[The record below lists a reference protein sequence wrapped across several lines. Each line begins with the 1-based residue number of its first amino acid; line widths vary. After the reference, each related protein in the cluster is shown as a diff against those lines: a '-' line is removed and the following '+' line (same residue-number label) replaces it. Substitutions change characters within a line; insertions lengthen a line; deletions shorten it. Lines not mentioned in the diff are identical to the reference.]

1 MHAIPFFL
9 LLAVGAFI
17 AVGINLSKAAAAYGI
32 EGPEFAFWLS
42 IGAGTVL
49 LGLATL
55 RGETIKL
62 EPAHLRY
69 YAVTGF
75 VSLAAP
81 NALTFILAKHA
92 GAAYASVPYSLSPL
106 ITYPLAILVGLD
118 RPEWRRFGGLAVGFV
133 GTVLVLSRLALATAD
148 AGALWLLVALAIPLC
163 LATGNIYRTLK
174 WPKDMGDVGL
184 AAAMM
189 LASAIWLSPF
199 MIAYPVVAFRAGFGA
214 GELIVL
220 AQIAAAAAMY
230 WLYFW
235 LQRAAGPVYLSQ
247 IGYVGAGF
255 GVLFAVIFFREVVPP
270 AAILGLLLIVAGVLL
285 VRAVRQTPGTS

>member
-1 MHAIPFFL
+1 MRAVPFFL
-9 LLAVGAFI
+9 LLAVGALI
-17 AVGINLSKAAAAYGI
+17 AVGINLSKAAAAQGI

-42 IGAGTVL
+42 LGAGIVL
-49 LGLATL
+49 FGLATI
-55 RGETIKL
+55 RGERINF
-62 EPAHLRY
+62 EPRHLRY

-75 VSLAAP
+75 ISLAAP
-81 NALTFILAKHA
+81 NVLTFILAKHA

-118 RPEWRRFGGLAVGFV
+118 KPEWRRFGGLAIGFI
-133 GTVLVLSRLALATAD
+133 GTVLVLSRLALATKD
-148 AGALWLLVALAIPLC
+148 AGAVWLLVALAVPLC
-163 LATGNIYRTLK
+163 LATGNIYRTLR
-174 WPKDMGDVGL
+174 WPKDVGDVGL

-199 MIAYPVVAFRAGFGA
+199 LIAYPVVAFRDGIGT
-214 GELIVL
+214 GSLIVI
-220 AQIAAAAAMY
+220 AQVVAASAMY

-235 LQRAAGPVYLSQ
+235 LQRVAGPVYLSQ

-255 GVLFAVIFFREVVPP
+255 GVLFAVIFFRETVPP

-285 VRAVRQTPGTS
+285 VRAVRQT